1 LPKHAILAPRFPQI
15 SSDLR
20 TLSDHRHNLCVPT
33 ERFFS
38 ADRILMT
45 RGRTPVRP
53 KDRATLIY
61 RLLLTDGDKH
71 VYSLFERVCF
81 VLGRILLSIIF
92 LASGVQKIV
101 NWNATEEKMADEG
114 IVIVPVLL
122 GVAVL
127 FEIAGGLSI
136 LLGYRMRVGAIL
148 LVLFLIPATLIF
160 HDFWM
165 LEGQERQTQ
174 MIHFMKNLTI
184 MGGLLYVIATKG
196 GPGGLGGTKAPKE
209 SPPPS

>member
-1 LPKHAILAPRFPQI
+1 VF
-15 SSDLR
+15 
-20 TLSDHRHNLCVPT
+20 
-33 ERFFS
+33 
-38 ADRILMT
+38 
-45 RGRTPVRP
+45 
-53 KDRATLIY
+53 
-61 RLLLTDGDKH
+61 
-71 VYSLFERVCF
+71 SLFERVCF